1 MLKKSL
7 QEKTLISLDVYECT
21 WPNSTTQGVLS
32 HCKGGQLRWKEPS
45 PFSFTLSSSEN
56 SPEFRTTLQDSTGN
70 YHKTEVHYQRFC
82 FEDQRGKYRQTNTN
96 WKDDINVLL
105 SLVKMLLENT
115 YFSCLLSVYPSI
127 LSLFQF
133 QVKMKHTARWVGG
146 KTVLSLGCLRT
157 DILDSLKLNRNVW
170 CVKEVI
176 ENKYYTYLK
185 LQTTSHC

>member
-7 QEKTLISLDVYECT
+7 QDKTLISLDVYERT

-115 YFSCLLSVYPSI
+115 YFSCLISICVSIHPFFISVPGENETHCTLSGRENRAFPWVLKNWYPRFI
-127 LSLFQF
+127 
-133 QVKMKHTARWVGG
+133 
-146 KTVLSLGCLRT
+146 KTHQKCMM
-157 DILDSLKLNRNVW
+157 
-170 CVKEVI
+170 C
-176 ENKYYTYLK
+176 
-185 LQTTSHC
+185 